1 MQRYENIGIWESIP
15 SAFLPDR
22 QQVVAFVASQWKSES
37 ITMKKTLD
45 SSRELGINYYIC
57 KYWGIVLLKSND
69 KVWKQKV
76 MRIVVATDSYK
87 GCLSSVQAGTAMAE
101 GILKVVP
108 HAEVDVLNVSD
119 GGEGMAK
126 AFAEATGA
134 SMVNVCVH
142 DALRHHISASYAIT
156 SDGCAYIETAA
167 ASGLFLIREE
177 DRNPMQASSYGTGE
191 MIMHALH
198 HGARR
203 MVIGLGGSAMTD
215 GGTGMLAACG
225 VEFKNKEGCSF
236 VPDGGTLC
244 QIAHIDTSKMADLKR
259 VQIIAAC
266 DVENVLYGPSG
277 AACVFA
283 PQKGATPEQVSILD
297 EGLRHL
303 ATLQEQLYPAT
314 FASSP
319 GAGAAGGLGF
329 ALFAFAGARM
339 EPGIRLLL
347 QEPVLTRRLR
357 KADIILTGEGR
368 LDSQSSKGK
377 VPYGVLAFASRYNIP
392 VAVIAGSIE
401 KGIRAPEFLS
411 LWQVTPTGMPLNMA
425 MKPEVAK
432 RNIRKTAESFAHT
445 LEEKLE
451 DTQ

>member
-1 MQRYENIGIWESIP
+1 
-15 SAFLPDR
+15 
-22 QQVVAFVASQWKSES
+22 
-37 ITMKKTLD
+37 
-45 SSRELGINYYIC
+45 
-57 KYWGIVLLKSND
+57 
-69 KVWKQKV
+69 
-76 MRIVVATDSYK
+76 
-87 GCLSSVQAGTAMAE
+87 
-101 GILKVVP
+101 
-108 HAEVDVLNVSD
+108 
-119 GGEGMAK
+119 
-126 AFAEATGA
+126 
-134 SMVNVCVH
+134 
-142 DALRHHISASYAIT
+142 
-156 SDGCAYIETAA
+156 
-167 ASGLFLIREE
+167 
-177 DRNPMQASSYGTGE
+177 
-191 MIMHALH
+191 
-198 HGARR
+198 
-203 MVIGLGGSAMTD
+203 
-215 GGTGMLAACG
+215 
-225 VEFKNKEGCSF
+225 
-236 VPDGGTLC
+236 
-244 QIAHIDTSKMADLKR
+244 MADLKR

-377 VPYGVLAFASRYNIP
+377 VPYGVLAFASRYKIP